1 MDHKNL
7 FWEIYEMA
15 KKIRKTQEEE
25 ILQVLAREGFQELT
39 EKDLEKEPYK
49 SIYALPDCF
58 SKDKE
63 ATAESSEVSDLTGE
77 VSGC

>member
-1 MDHKNL
+1 MV
-7 FWEIYEMA
+7 

-39 EKDLEKEPYK
+39 EKDLKKEPYK

-58 SKDKE
+58 SKEKKPMPG
-63 ATAESSEVSDLTGE
+63 THKNH
-77 VSGC
+77 

>member
-1 MDHKNL
+1 
-7 FWEIYEMA
+7 MA

-49 SIYALPDCF
+49 SIYTLPDCF
-58 SKDKE
+58 AKDKE
-63 ATAESSEVSDLTGE
+63 AIVETRRKP
-77 VSGC
+77 

>member
-1 MDHKNL
+1 
-7 FWEIYEMA
+7 MA
-15 KKIRKTQEEE
+15 KKIRKSQEEE

-58 SKDKE
+58 SRDSE
-63 ATAESSEVSDLTGE
+63 VAAESQR
-77 VSGC
+77 

>member
-1 MDHKNL
+1 MVR
-7 FWEIYEMA
+7 
-15 KKIRKTQEEE
+15 KIRKTLEEE

-58 SKDKE
+58 SKDSD
-63 ATAESSEVSDLTGE
+63 ASAESQRES
-77 VSGC
+77 

>member
-1 MDHKNL
+1 
-7 FWEIYEMA
+7 MA

-25 ILQVLAREGFQELT
+25 ILQILAREGFQELT

-58 SKDKE
+58 SKDSDD
-63 ATAESSEVSDLTGE
+63 AAESQPES
-77 VSGC
+77 

>member
-1 MDHKNL
+1 
-7 FWEIYEMA
+7 MA
-15 KKIRKTQEEE
+15 KKIRKSQEEE

-39 EKDLEKEPYK
+39 KKDLEKEPYK

-63 ATAESSEVSDLTGE
+63 ATAESQCRS
-77 VSGC
+77 

>member
-1 MDHKNL
+1 MV
-7 FWEIYEMA
+7 
-15 KKIRKTQEEE
+15 KKLRKSQEEE

-58 SKDKE
+58 AKE
-63 ATAESSEVSDLTGE
+63 KKPK
-77 VSGC
+77 SGMHKTS

>member
-1 MDHKNL
+1 
-7 FWEIYEMA
+7 MA

-58 SKDKE
+58 TKDKD
-63 ATAESSEVSDLTGE
+63 AIVESQGE
-77 VSGC
+77 S

>member
-1 MDHKNL
+1 
-7 FWEIYEMA
+7 MA

-58 SKDKE
+58 AKDKE
-63 ATAESSEVSDLTGE
+63 TTAGSH
-77 VSGC
+77 